1 MIAHAFGHLP
11 EQGEIITVDDFQF
24 KIISADRRRIIQL
37 QVKIPEAQQDRLA
50 ESA

>member
-11 EQGEIITVDDFQF
+11 EQGEIITVEGYQF
-24 KIISADRRRIIQL
+24 KVISADRRRIIQL
-37 QVKIPEAQQDRLA
+37 QVKVPDTQQDRLA